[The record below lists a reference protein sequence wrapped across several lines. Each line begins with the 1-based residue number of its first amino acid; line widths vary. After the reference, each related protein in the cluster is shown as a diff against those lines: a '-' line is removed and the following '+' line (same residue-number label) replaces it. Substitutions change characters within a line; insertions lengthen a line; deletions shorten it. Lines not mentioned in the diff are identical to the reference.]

1 MITKFDNFLNE
12 GITEVIYH
20 RTYLSPLI
28 RILKSGKIL
37 LSSSL
42 HSPANSY
49 DKRNFY
55 LSFSRTKN
63 TRLGYLSNAPVIIE
77 LDGKMLGTKYK
88 GGPVDFNWVYLNK
101 KTNPN
106 TREESDEYEERIY
119 SNKPYLENL
128 NKYIKY
134 IDIIVENIET
144 ISQIKATKTPLLD
157 KIRVFN
163 NKKDFSYGK
172 NWKSIFEY
180 EDTTEDTKEFDFD
193 TKYLNFDLLK
203 DIIIVLLIGDKK
215 IKDKEYVKNFFLK
228 YINKF
233 IDKSDKLKEIDDNRI
248 NSIIYDL
255 PRKIEWINPNDR
267 NDEFIVRLINNIQM
281 LSTSSRKNEIS
292 YEVLE
297 LLSDEMIKY
306 KVTTIG
312 DLIRVK
318 RGEKKIDVGN
328 TIDSIRNW
336 FKEKDNM
343 YGGTGKTIK
352 EEQIKDY
359 SDIYGF
365 VYQQGDRYIL
375 VDNNKENHFLRWTK
389 LETKIKNKIHE
400 QGFDATTKNIINS
413 IFHFYNKDKAKEL
426 IFAITED
433 IDYKFVDLRNKM
445 IYKEITEKDYLG
457 DDIGGRSCW
466 QYVDKD
472 NWYRLLYYE
481 LGENEVNKKSMITRI
496 IKLLEDENVKL
507 RFIWS
512 VTEKLLG
519 KEKTDKFFEE
529 NNLIPREGDRGESGK
544 RYLLRINDKKKQ

>member
-49 DKRNFY
+49 NKKNFY

-88 GGPVDFNWVYLNK
+88 GGPVDFNWVHLNK

-106 TREESDEYEERIY
+106 TREECDEYEERIY
-119 SNKPYLENL
+119 SNNPYLENL
-128 NKYIKY
+128 NKYIKH
-134 IDIIVENIET
+134 IDIVENTET
-144 ISQIKATKTPLLD
+144 INQIKATKTPLLD

-180 EDTTEDTKEFDFD
+180 EDTPEDTKDFDYD
-193 TKYLNFDLLK
+193 TKYIDFNLLK

-228 YINKF
+228 HINKF
-233 IDKSDKLKEIDDNRI
+233 IDRSDKLKEIDDNRI

-255 PRKIEWINPNDR
+255 PRKIDWINPNDR
-267 NDEFIVRLINNIQM
+267 NDEFITGLKYNIQG

-292 YEVLE
+292 YDVLK

-306 KVTTIG
+306 KVTTIE
-312 DLIRVK
+312 DLVRVK
-318 RGEKKIDVGN
+318 KGEKKVDIG
-328 TIDSIRNW
+328 TTTDSVINW

-352 EEQIKDY
+352 EEKIKDY
-359 SDIYGF
+359 SEIYGF
-365 VYQQGDRYIL
+365 VYKQWDRYIL
-375 VDNNKENHFLRWTK
+375 VNNNKENHFLRWTK
-389 LETKIKNKIHE
+389 LETKIKNKIYE

-413 IFHFYNKDKAKEL
+413 IFHFYNEEKAKEL
-426 IFAITED
+426 IFSITED
-433 IDYKFVDLRNKM
+433 NDYIFIDLRNKM
-445 IYKEITEKDYLG
+445 VYKEITEKDYLG

-472 NWYRLLYYE
+472 NWYWLLNNE
-481 LGENEVNKKSMITRI
+481 LGQDEMNKNPLKSKIN
-496 IKLLEDENVKL
+496 KLLGDENVKL
-507 RFIWS
+507 RFIWA

-529 NNLIPREGDRGESGK
+529 NNLIPREGDRGEPEK
-544 RYLLRINDKKKQ
+544 RYLLHI